1 MLVTW
6 AKMLN
11 VGLET
16 NRLSWQ
22 ITGNTLNRTEWL
34 YMVVLACLVAQSYL
48 TLRNPMD
55 CSPPASS
62 VHGTSQARVLEWV
75 PVSFS
80 MVYVEHTPC
89 VYVKAKSQGRSWHL
103 WVGQIERQLSHLL
116 ILRALAE
123 EQIREKRFGANNSGH
138 VELEVP
144 SVEMSSRQFSNG
156 VWDLT
161 CMTMAAHEYLAA
173 MPTHN
178 SPPGLAGGSSTQLQ
192 VLGKQSPR
200 LVNQASSQ
208 NYNWNTGPRPRQE
221 LSGECGDP
229 GHRNAGWLNY

>member
-1 MLVTW
+1 M
-6 AKMLN
+6 
-11 VGLET
+11 
-16 NRLSWQ
+16 
-22 ITGNTLNRTEWL
+22 
-34 YMVVLACLVAQSYL
+34 
-48 TLRNPMD
+48 
-55 CSPPASS
+55 
-62 VHGTSQARVLEWV
+62 
-75 PVSFS
+75 
-80 MVYVEHTPC
+80 
-89 VYVKAKSQGRSWHL
+89 
-103 WVGQIERQLSHLL
+103 ERQLSHLL

-156 VWDLT
+156 VLDLS

-178 SPPGLAGGSSTQLQ
+178 SPPGLVGGSSTQLQ

-208 NYNWNTGPRPRQE
+208 NYN
-221 LSGECGDP
+221 
-229 GHRNAGWLNY
+229 